1 MERIMGKVFIIQQH
15 YQRECIVHGSE
26 RCVPKRCPQEK
37 FTGKLRP
44 KYDLRDIN
52 QYGQPIEVLHWQVSP
67 LATAPA
73 MAELRN
79 ALRNYSDDDYLLA
92 IGAGAFL
99 IAAGAIAAQ
108 HNNGRVHVL
117 YWNGDAQK
125 YFPLTFDVNHS
136 QYKESIS

>member
-1 MERIMGKVFIIQQH
+1 MNKVYIIQNS
-15 YQRECIVHGSE
+15 YVRDGTGS
-26 RCVPKRCPQEK
+26 
-37 FTGKLRP
+37 TLRP
-44 KYDLRDIN
+44 KFDLRGVN
-52 QYGQPIEVLHWQVSP
+52 AFGQPVEILHGQLSP

-108 HNNGRVHVL
+108 RNNGRVHVL

-136 QYKESIS
+136 QHKELIS

>member
-1 MERIMGKVFIIQQH
+1 MSEPKVFIIQNS
-15 YQRECIVHGSE
+15 YTRDAVGG
-26 RCVPKRCPQEK
+26 P
-37 FTGKLRP
+37 LRP
-44 KYDLRDIN
+44 KYDLRGVN
-52 QYGQPIEVLHWQVSP
+52 AFGQPVEILHGQMSP

-73 MAELRN
+73 MSELRH

-99 IAAGAIAAQ
+99 IAAGAIAAS

-125 YFPLTFDVNHS
+125 YFPLTFDVNHN
-136 QYKESIS
+136 QQKEYIA

>member
-1 MERIMGKVFIIQQH
+1 MSEPKVFIIQNS
-15 YQRECIVHGSE
+15 YTRDTLGG
-26 RCVPKRCPQEK
+26 P
-37 FTGKLRP
+37 LRP
-44 KYDLRDIN
+44 KFDLRGVN
-52 QYGQPIEVLHWQVSP
+52 AFGQPVEILHGQMSP

-73 MAELRN
+73 MAELRH

-99 IAAGAIAAQ
+99 IAAGAIAAS

-125 YFPLTFDVNHS
+125 YFPLTFDVSHN
-136 QYKESIS
+136 QQKEHTA

>member
-1 MERIMGKVFIIQQH
+1 MSKV
-15 YQRECIVHGSE
+15 YIVQNTYVRDG
-26 RCVPKRCPQEK
+26 
-37 FTGKLRP
+37 TGGTLRP
-44 KYDLRDIN
+44 KYDLRGVN
-52 QYGQPIEVLHWQVSP
+52 AFGQPVEILHGLLSP

-73 MAELRN
+73 MAELRH
-79 ALRNYSDDDYLLA
+79 ALRGYSDDDYLLA

-136 QYKESIS
+136 QHKEPQHAT

>member
-1 MERIMGKVFIIQQH
+1 MSTVYIIQNTYLRDH
-15 YQRECIVHGSE
+15 ANA
-26 RCVPKRCPQEK
+26 P
-37 FTGKLRP
+37 LRP
-44 KYDLRDIN
+44 KYDLRGVN
-52 QYGQPIEVLHWQVSP
+52 QFGRPVEVLHGQISP

-73 MAELRN
+73 MAELRH

-108 HNNGRVHVL
+108 NNNGRVHVL

-125 YFPLTFDVNHS
+125 YFPITFDVNN
-136 QYKESIS
+136 QQKEHLA

>member
-1 MERIMGKVFIIQQH
+1 MSEPKVFIIQNSYTRDIQ
-15 YQRECIVHGSE
+15 GG
-26 RCVPKRCPQEK
+26 P
-37 FTGKLRP
+37 LRP
-44 KYDLRDIN
+44 KYDLRGVNAFGHPVEILH
-52 QYGQPIEVLHWQVSP
+52 GQMSP

-73 MAELRN
+73 MAELRH

-99 IAAGAIAAQ
+99 IAAGAIAAS

-125 YFPLTFDVNHS
+125 YFPLTFDVNHN
-136 QYKESIS
+136 QQKENGNAI